1 VVSFAQ
7 SVNEEKKTCSA
18 ATKRQ
23 SERSEKGNAQT
34 QHKNCE
40 DVDAQSW
47 VCVKLACRRVGKV
60 IKLKSAPVPVAADG
74 LSNAADRLL
83 VLRCLVLC
91 GDTDGLSEHGLVA
104 VSAGNAVGARGT
116 SSAPSTV
123 ISPAVIASTLKST
136 LGVEASF
143 LVKRDS
149 MRAVA
154 AAEDI
159 STATAV
165 VTAVEDG
172 EGTSACGRL
181 ALGSAVIGL
190 PVISSRS
197 ASDSTLSLRPLVGDD
212 SGDAGRTPGAE

>member
-1 VVSFAQ
+1 L
-7 SVNEEKKTCSA
+7 
-18 ATKRQ
+18 R
-23 SERSEKGNAQT
+23 
-34 QHKNCE
+34 E

-60 IKLKSAPVPVAADG
+60 IKLKSAPVPVAANG
-74 LSNAADRLL
+74 LGNTADRLL

-91 GDTDGLSEHGLVA
+91 GNTDGLSKHGLVA

-116 SSAPSTV
+116 SSAPSAV

-143 LVKRDS
+143 LIERNS
-149 MRAVA
+149 MRA
-154 AAEDI
+154 AEDV

-190 PVISSRS
+190 PVVSSRS
-197 ASDSTLSLRPLVGDD
+197 ASDSNLGLGPLVRND
-212 SGDAGRTPGAE
+212 SGDAARAPRAE

>member
-1 VVSFAQ
+1 L
-7 SVNEEKKTCSA
+7 
-18 ATKRQ
+18 R
-23 SERSEKGNAQT
+23 
-34 QHKNCE
+34 E

-60 IKLKSAPVPVAADG
+60 IKLKSAPVPVAANG
-74 LSNAADRLL
+74 LGNTADRLL

-91 GDTDGLSEHGLVA
+91 GNTDGLSKHGLVA

-116 SSAPSTV
+116 SSAPSAV
-123 ISPAVIASTLKST
+123 IGPAVIASTLKST

-143 LVKRDS
+143 LIERNS

-190 PVISSRS
+190 PVVSSRS
-197 ASDSTLSLRPLVGDD
+197 ASDSNLGLGPLVRND
-212 SGDAGRTPGAE
+212 SGDAARAPRAE